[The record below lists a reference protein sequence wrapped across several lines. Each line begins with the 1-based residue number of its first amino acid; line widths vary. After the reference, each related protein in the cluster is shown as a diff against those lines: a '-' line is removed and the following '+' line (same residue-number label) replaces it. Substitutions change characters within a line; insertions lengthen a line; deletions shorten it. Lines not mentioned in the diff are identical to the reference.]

1 MCVLVYMNING
12 EASIA
17 EIMKPVGIV
26 VYHRLNKRQRQR
38 EGEREIK
45 RHTRYRFSGARNHS
59 RRGVG

>member
-1 MCVLVYMNING
+1 MCVLVYMDING

-38 EGEREIK
+38 KRERE
-45 RHTRYRFSGARNHS
+45 R
-59 RRGVG
+59 